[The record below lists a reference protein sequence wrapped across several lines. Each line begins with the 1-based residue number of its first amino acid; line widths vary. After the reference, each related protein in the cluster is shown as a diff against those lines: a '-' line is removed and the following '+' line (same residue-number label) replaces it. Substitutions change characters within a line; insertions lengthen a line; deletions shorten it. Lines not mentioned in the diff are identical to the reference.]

1 MKRKTF
7 AQAKLDLLRGLHDRG
22 WVVTY
27 TLKVNHAR
35 SPDGRVVLF
44 FRPQAIYLAPM
55 FGLNGTLS
63 DAAKHAHSMWVDART
78 VTVAEL
84 IRASGYRS
92 PSSSALRKRSTS
104 WFSRQT
110 LQARRDRSRRTR
122 RDDPDMMLGA
132 GWGPVETAQQR
143 EARKDRERAERHR
156 RYYQSTQFQGE
167 QGPGY
172 DQRRP
177 RRRAKK
183 KRSK

>member
-27 TLKVNHAR
+27 TLKTNHAR
-35 SPDGRVVLF
+35 SPDGRFILF
-44 FRPQAIYLAPM
+44 FRPQAIYLAQVYSS
-55 FGLNGTLS
+55 TSSLS
-63 DAAKHAHSMWVDART
+63 DASKAARSMWIEARDVSVDQL
-78 VTVAEL
+78 V
-84 IRASGYRS
+84 RASGYRPPS
-92 PSSSALRKRSTS
+92 ASFKKRSSSWFSKPARDRKRSS
-104 WFSRQT
+104 KRK
-110 LQARRDRSRRTR
+110 TR

-132 GWGPVETAQQR
+132 GWGPAETSSQR
-143 EARKDRERAERHR
+143 EARKERERAERHR

-172 DQRRP
+172 DQKRP

-183 KRSK
+183 KTSRK

>member
-44 FRPQAIYLAPM
+44 FRPQAIYIAEM
-55 FGLNGTLS
+55 FGLRDTLS
-63 DAAKHAHSMWVDART
+63 DATKAARSMWIDARD

-84 IRASGYRS
+84 VQRSGYRAPGGS
-92 PSSSALRKRSTS
+92 FKRRSST
-104 WFSRQT
+104 WFSKQH
-110 LQARRDRSRRTR
+110 ARHGRDRTR

-132 GWGPVETAQQR
+132 GWGPVETASQR
-143 EARKDRERAERHR
+143 EARKERERAERHR

-183 KRSK
+183 RKRS